1 LPEEAIQI
9 LAAVLVGG
17 LIGIE
22 REYRNKSAGLRTM
35 VLICVG
41 ATIFTM
47 LSSRIGGD
55 AANDPTRIASNI
67 VTGVGFLGAGVIL
80 RDGGRIAGL
89 TTASIIWLVAAIGM
103 SIGYKSYT
111 LSGIVSAV
119 VLFVLWIIPT
129 IEEKIEKL
137 QEFRT
142 FTVTTSLENEKI
154 EDVKAAFRQCG
165 LQVKSYTVS
174 KTGGNLISTWSTVGS
189 HQRQTLAMEK
199 LLDDKDV
206 QAFHC

>member
-1 LPEEAIQI
+1 MPEEAIQI

-35 VLICVG
+35 VFICLG

-47 LSSRIGGD
+47 LSSSIGGD
-55 AANDPTRIASNI
+55 AADPTRIASNI

-80 RDGGRIAGL
+80 RNGGRVAGL

-103 SIGYKSYT
+103 GIGYKSYMLT
-111 LSGIVSAV
+111 GIVSAV

-129 IEEKIEKL
+129 LEEKIETL
-137 QEFRT
+137 HEFRSY
-142 FTVTTSLENEKI
+142 TVTTSPENKKI
-154 EDVKAAFRQCG
+154 EDVKATFRQCG
-165 LQVKSYTVS
+165 VQVKSYTVS
-174 KTGGNLISTWSTVGS
+174 KTGGTVTSVWSTTGS
-189 HQRQTLAMEK
+189 HRNHTAAMEK
-199 LLDDKDV
+199 LLDDEAV
-206 QAFHC
+206 QTFQC